1 MFEITPQEI
10 ANAIAKLV
18 GEWSHYGQQLEEQ
31 QGSNIGESCRWN
43 RKKLRPNDV
52 RAIRDLNLS
61 GESNR
66 EIADLFGVNPATV
79 SRIVRGIY
87 HKEVV

>member
-1 MFEITPQEI
+1 MFEVTPQEF
-10 ANAIAKLV
+10 ANAIAKLM
-18 GEWSHYGQQLEEQ
+18 GEWSRYGQRLEEQ
-31 QGSNIGESCRWN
+31 QGANIDESCRWN

-52 RAIRDLNLS
+52 RAIRDMKLS

-66 EIADLFGVNPATV
+66 NIADLFGVNPATV